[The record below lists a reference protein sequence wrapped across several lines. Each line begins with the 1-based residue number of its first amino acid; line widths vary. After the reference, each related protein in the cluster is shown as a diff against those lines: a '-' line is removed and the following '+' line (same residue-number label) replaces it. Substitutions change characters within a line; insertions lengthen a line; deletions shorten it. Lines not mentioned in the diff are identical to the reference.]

1 MRNHDIVSGSLL
13 ALTAAGLAL
22 LRSSLLAFVFILI
35 RGPTL
40 VALGSL
46 RDPTRTQLDR
56 GAGMFSTYEGPA
68 LADDLL
74 RHP

>member
-1 MRNHDIVSGSLL
+1 MSGSLL

-22 LRSSLLAFVFILI
+22 LCSSLLAFAFILI
-35 RGPTL
+35 PQPTL

-46 RDPTRTQLDR
+46 RDLTQDGTQLDR
-56 GAGMFSTYEGPA
+56 DAGMFSTYGGPA